1 MRKSRGAL
9 CRNGK
14 LLPDLGVATLQ
25 LLAETTLG
33 PAAYHL
39 TDGFTTGSVAT
50 LTAGIEEG
58 ELLRE
63 LGEEQGVT
71 GLIDRDSL
79 VVLLLLVE
87 TQAKHLHLHGKHV
100 VGHSL
105 GKTDAGICLLS
116 GLLQNVEDDATT
128 EADDGRT
135 ATIYIHH
142 TVGIR
147 QGKLSLCFE
156 PLAELLAHT
165 GQLHHAVTTLQ
176 QIHCLE
182 DVVLLLL
189 GVSVMLTGG
198 AKDVSGI
205 LASFMREE
213 YGNCKA
219 MFLTAFMEARNT

>member
-1 MRKSRGAL
+1 MTHPHLLFQEIQDAL
-9 CRNGK
+9 CREGK
-14 LLPDLGVATLQ
+14 LLPDLGVATFQ

-33 PAAYHL
+33 PTAYHL

-71 GLIDRDSL
+71 RFIDWDSL

-87 TQAKHLHLHGKHV
+87 TQAKHLHLHGEHV

-116 GLLQNVEDDATT
+116 GLLQDVEDNATT

-135 ATIYIHH
+135 PRTCGAAPLRRDY
-142 TVGIR
+142 V
-147 QGKLSLCFE
+147 QG
-156 PLAELLAHT
+156 ELPP
-165 GQLHHAVTTLQ
+165 
-176 QIHCLE
+176 
-182 DVVLLLL
+182 
-189 GVSVMLTGG
+189 
-198 AKDVSGI
+198 
-205 LASFMREE
+205 
-213 YGNCKA
+213 
-219 MFLTAFMEARNT
+219 